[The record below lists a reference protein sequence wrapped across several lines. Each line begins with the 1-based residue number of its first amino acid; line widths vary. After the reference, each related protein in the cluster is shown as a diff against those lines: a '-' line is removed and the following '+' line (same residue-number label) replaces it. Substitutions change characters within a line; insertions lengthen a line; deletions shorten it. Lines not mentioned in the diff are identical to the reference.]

1 MVGGD
6 ATSPLITGAGVFLR
20 VNTVVLFFTSLY
32 LFLTLKIVEN
42 KRVEFLLCL
51 WGGNVL
57 NRPMLGY
64 T

>member
-20 VNTVVLFFTSLY
+20 VNTVVPFFTSLY

-42 KRVEFLLCL
+42 KRLSFYYVY
-51 WGGNVL
+51 GGE
-57 NRPMLGY
+57 MF
-64 T
+64 